1 MRLIMQQTVQQ
12 MVSGFRAAVM
22 SSFIHT
28 ERQAGN
34 RFRDHP
40 NAGVHSGQ
48 LNGCLAATDDPAPL
62 MPKQKIGA
70 VLALS

>member
-1 MRLIMQQTVQQ
+1 MQQTVQQ

-40 NAGVHSGQ
+40 NAGVHSGS
-48 LNGCLAATDDPAPL
+48 LNGCLAATDFSLLLAP
-62 MPKQKIGA
+62 
-70 VLALS
+70 